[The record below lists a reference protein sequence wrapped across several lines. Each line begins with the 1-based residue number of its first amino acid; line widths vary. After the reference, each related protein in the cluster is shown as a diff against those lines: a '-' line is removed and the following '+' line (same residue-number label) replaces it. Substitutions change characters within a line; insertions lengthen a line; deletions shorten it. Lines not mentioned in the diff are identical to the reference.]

1 MHLKP
6 STSSLFSEQSA
17 TSSWKM
23 VPKGLVS
30 AVKKLWD
37 VFTYDKVVS
46 VIEVGLIASMMYYFF
61 QLFKSTMG
69 HGAKFD
75 QNAIIN
81 KMSDVF
87 ALRRSRGANEQ
98 KENELKQKDISLAT
112 KLYKQLS
119 HHQTACMSFLVAPST
134 TGITLD
140 DIGGLEQVKREVKD
154 KVIFPLRNPNFF
166 DNPKSLLQPIRGI
179 LLEGPPGTGKTMI
192 AKAIA
197 NECKCSFLNVKR
209 ELLQHS
215 LLGESEKAMAA
226 LFQVARA
233 MQPSIIF
240 IDEIDTLFRSRS
252 ESMHEVSSRVLGIV
266 LSQIEGLETNNSER
280 ITVIAATNHSSSLD
294 PAISR
299 RLPLKLHVPLPNEV
313 ERLDI
318 LKKLLKEEKFDF
330 SKVDFDKI
338 VSSTNQFSG
347 ADLKELCKMALHNP
361 IVESTDQKTELRPLR
376 TEDFTSNVNSIKP
389 INKELQ
395 QEQMLRNFW
404 NSVNK

>member
-1 MHLKP
+1 
-6 STSSLFSEQSA
+6 
-17 TSSWKM
+17 
-23 VPKGLVS
+23 
-30 AVKKLWD
+30 
-37 VFTYDKVVS
+37 
-46 VIEVGLIASMMYYFF
+46 
-61 QLFKSTMG
+61 MG

-119 HHQTACMSFLVAPST
+119 HHQTACMNLT
-134 TGITLD
+134 R
-140 DIGGLEQVKREVKD
+140 EQ
-154 KVIFPLRNPNFF
+154 NFF

-280 ITVIAATNHSSSLD
+280 ITVIAATNHYSSLD

-299 RLPLKLHVPLPNEV
+299 RLPLKLHVPL

-361 IVESTDQKTELRPLR
+361 IVESTDQKTEPRPLR